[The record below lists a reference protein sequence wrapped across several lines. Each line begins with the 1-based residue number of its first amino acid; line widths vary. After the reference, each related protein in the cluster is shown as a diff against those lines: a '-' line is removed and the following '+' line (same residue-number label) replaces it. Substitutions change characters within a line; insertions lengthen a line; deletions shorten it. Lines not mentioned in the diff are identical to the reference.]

1 MRFLK
6 YIISVI
12 TVLSFITLGSTYSQV
27 KTTSTKWKSPLFTIE
42 VAGSF
47 DLPISDS
54 RGQVGDFFK
63 FMNYG
68 TTVGWGAKFN
78 FKFGLGQKGDLRPYV
93 SLSYS
98 QLQGSDNSIAYIGSN
113 WIPTTTGYPLPG
125 GSYFGDANHPTVPGS
140 SRLIFRIPQIGFGFE
155 YAFVEVD
162 KKRRTFI
169 PFIGADL
176 DLSIITGIYRQ
187 TPNYTTSTLP
197 GGTETSFTIKP
208 DVRFGFGIGTGAD
221 VRFIPN
227 FGMTFGVKYK
237 FVNLF
242 GKSSDFLREEN
253 KMNLLDK
260 AAANLNSNLYKDRNI
275 TYIEFYLGAAIYL
288 GKSKK

>member
-12 TVLSFITLGSTYSQV
+12 TVLSFFTFGSTYSQV
-27 KTTSTKWKSPLFTIE
+27 KTTSTKWKSPLFVIE
-42 VAGSF
+42 IAGSF
-47 DLPISDS
+47 DLPIQDS
-54 RGQVGDFFK
+54 RGQLGDFFQ

-68 TTVGWGAKFN
+68 TKIGWGAKFN
-78 FKFGLGQKGDLRPYV
+78 FKFGLGQKGAMRPYL
-93 SLSYS
+93 SLGYS
-98 QLQGSDNSIAYIGSN
+98 QLQGSDNSTAFIGTN
-113 WIPTTTGYPLPG
+113 WISTTTGYPLPG
-125 GSYFGDANHPTVPGS
+125 SATPQPVPGS
-140 SRLIFRIPQIGFGFE
+140 SKIIFRIPHLGAGFE

-162 KKRRTFI
+162 KKRRAFI

-176 DLSIITGIYRQ
+176 DISVITGIYRQ
-187 TPNYTTSTLP
+187 TPSITLIP
-197 GGTETSFTIKP
+197 SIPAGSETSFTIKP

-221 VRFIPN
+221 IRFIPN
-227 FGMTFGVKYK
+227 FGMVFGVKYK

-260 AAANLNSNLYKDRNI
+260 AAANLNTLLYKDRNI
-275 TYIEFYLGAAIYL
+275 AYMEFYLGGAIYL